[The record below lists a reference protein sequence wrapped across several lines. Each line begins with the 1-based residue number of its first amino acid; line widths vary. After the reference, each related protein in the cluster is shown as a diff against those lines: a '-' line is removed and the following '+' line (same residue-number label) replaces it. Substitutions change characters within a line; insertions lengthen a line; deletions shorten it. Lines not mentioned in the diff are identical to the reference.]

1 MKPILFFDTETT
13 GLPNWKEPS
22 DSECQP
28 HAVQIGAVL
37 ADEDTREIIE
47 VLDVIIKPDGW
58 TIPEEVSE
66 IHGITTEIALEK
78 GIPEADALKKFM
90 GLYSKANLR
99 VAHNTTFDNRIIR
112 IGLKRFLPDLVSDE
126 EWKDRERY
134 YCTLM
139 NARKQMGGKS
149 GHTLTECYAHYT
161 GKELKDAHTAM
172 ADAKAC
178 MDVYWAILDSQKAA

>member
-58 TIPEEVSE
+58 TIPEEVSD

-78 GIPEADALKKFM
+78 GIPEADALQKFM
-90 GLYSKANLR
+90 SLYSKANLR

-161 GKELKDAHTAM
+161 GKELQDAHAAL

-178 MDVYWAILDSQKAA
+178 MEVYWAILDSQKAA